1 MNTKHSQP
9 LGHGEGHRQLGTPL
23 LTPAIQQTLHLTSL
37 NLPGGFCS
45 HGPGSTVRAGK
56 KEGGSRHDRGK
67 GMIST
72 RGPLLGPIFL
82 PTGDKDAAPSLHEAQ
97 LPVQRQAWTHC
108 SCNQQINANSV
119 RPQPESRHRV
129 TALFKELRERVRHAR
144 SKERHLTRRGQ
155 EDKGHKIP

>member
-1 MNTKHSQP
+1 
-9 LGHGEGHRQLGTPL
+9 
-23 LTPAIQQTLHLTSL
+23 
-37 NLPGGFCS
+37 
-45 HGPGSTVRAGK
+45 
-56 KEGGSRHDRGK
+56 
-67 GMIST
+67 MIST